1 MPPDDQ
7 LDPEQEQPAEEEAP
21 KASPKKRQSGTP
33 SSKRPASKRGAP
45 SEDAKAPDE
54 AAKNGGAP
62 ARAVAPSVPPRLL
75 VRYREEVRPSLMREF
90 GFPTPLRAPRV
101 VKVVVN
107 MGLGE
112 ALLNARALETATGQ
126 MASIAGQRPV
136 VTKARKSVAAFKV
149 REGQAIGSKVTLRGR
164 RMYEFL
170 DRFMSVALPRVRD
183 FRGLPR
189 SSFDGQG
196 NFTVGLREQVMFPEI
211 DYNQIDRIRG
221 LEVTVTTTAW
231 NDREGLRLLELLGM
245 PFAREGQGN

>member
-7 LDPEQEQPAEEEAP
+7 LDTEQEQPAEEEAP

-45 SEDAKAPDE
+45 SQDAKAPDE

-90 GFPTPLRAPRV
+90 DFPTPLRAPRV
-101 VKVVVN
+101 VKVVLN

-112 ALLNARALETATGQ
+112 ALLYARALELATGQ

-164 RMYEFL
+164 L
-170 DRFMSVALPRVRD
+170 DVRVP
-183 FRGLPR
+183 GPVHECGPAPR
-189 SSFDGQG
+189 S
-196 NFTVGLREQVMFPEI
+196 GLSRASQV
-211 DYNQIDRIRG
+211 
-221 LEVTVTTTAW
+221 
-231 NDREGLRLLELLGM
+231 
-245 PFAREGQGN
+245 